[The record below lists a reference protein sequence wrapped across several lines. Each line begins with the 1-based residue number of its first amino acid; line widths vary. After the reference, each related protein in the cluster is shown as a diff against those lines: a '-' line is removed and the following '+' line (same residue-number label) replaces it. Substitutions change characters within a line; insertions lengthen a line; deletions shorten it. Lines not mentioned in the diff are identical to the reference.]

1 MGFLNAKQ
9 HIFEKDLVNQDVH
22 DYKRELK
29 LAQIKLRQ
37 KDEELTKLRESI
49 QYKMNHDLRR
59 KIKET
64 QDELGKY

>member
-29 LAQIKLRQ
+29 LAQIKLR
-37 KDEELTKLRESI
+37 
-49 QYKMNHDLRR
+49 
-59 KIKET
+59 
-64 QDELGKY
+64 